1 MAVSHVRQNVLYLN
15 AVTTAFNKRPRWF
28 EYAYCDSSTFR
39 PFLHGVGDPGLVG

>member
-1 MAVSHVRQNVLYLN
+1 MAASHVRENALYLN

-39 PFLHGVGDPGLVG
+39 VVSAMKAVSE